1 MQNAHLHT
9 KYPISET
16 LCAKPATPKGLTVRD
31 QLVLSIFWF
40 SLNIQNAALF
50 PIVIPLQILLF
61 VPPGQVGNAQQA
73 LLLGWISALGAVVS
87 LIMPPVFGMLSDN
100 TRGSW
105 GRRRP
110 YIAAGA
116 VLLVLSALLLEVA
129 GRIVIF
135 VLALMINQVGSNAAN
150 ASYQALLPD
159 LVPREQRG
167 EASGYMGLMTILGS
181 IGSLVLAALLLGQ
194 VSLTSTGSDVIRHG
208 ATLFYVLTG
217 IALLVGALITVI
229 GVHELPLMPTASKPM
244 QKKESIRL
252 HFRRWFGS
260 NWIDPWRE
268 YNFRL
273 IFFTRFAVMMGLTLF
288 MTFIE
293 YYFANVAH
301 ETNFVQA
308 TAVVALLALFGAICS
323 AFLLGIYSDRV
334 RRAPIVCVS
343 TLLMATASFAFVI
356 APGSFPLWILGI
368 LFGVG
373 YGAYTSVDWALAVD
387 TMPQLSTV
395 GKDFALWG
403 SSTNLSSILA
413 PAMGSF
419 IIYLVSFYA
428 ATALG
433 YRLVFAVATLFL
445 IYGAIFVL
453 KIRIPA
459 PD

>member
-1 MQNAHLHT
+1 MEL
-9 KYPISET
+9 
-16 LCAKPATPKGLTVRD
+16 PAMRKRLKVRD

-40 SLNIQNAALF
+40 SLNAQSAALF

-61 VPPGQVGNAQQA
+61 LPPGQVGNAQQA
-73 LLLGWISALGAVVS
+73 LLLGWISAVGAVVS
-87 LIMPPVFGMLSDN
+87 LIMPPVFGMMSDN

-110 YIAAGA
+110 YIAIGT
-116 VLLVLSALLLEVA
+116 LLLILSALLLAVA
-129 GRIVIF
+129 GSIAIF
-135 VLALMINQVGSNAAN
+135 VLALIINQVGSNAAN

-167 EASGYMGLMTILGS
+167 EASGYMGLMTILGN
-181 IGSLVLAALLLGQ
+181 IGSLGLAAWLLGQ
-194 VSLTSTGSDVIRHG
+194 VSLTSTGANVIRHG
-208 ATLFYVLTG
+208 AALFYVLTG
-217 IALLVGALITVI
+217 IALLVGMLITVI
-229 GVHELPLMPTASKPM
+229 GIHEIPLGPITSEPAP
-244 QKKESIRL
+244 KKESALLR
-252 HFRRWFGS
+252 FRRWFVS
-260 NWIDPWRE
+260 NWIAPWRE

-273 IFFTRFAVMMGLTLF
+273 IFLTRFAVMMGLTLF

-308 TAVVALLALFGAICS
+308 TAFVALLALVGAICS
-323 AFLLGIYSDRV
+323 AFLLGIFSDRV
-334 RRAPIVCVS
+334 RRAPLVCIS

-368 LFGVG
+368 LFGIG
-373 YGAYTSVDWALAVD
+373 YGAYTSVDWALAID
-387 TMPQLSTV
+387 AMPQLSTV

-413 PAMGSF
+413 PAIGSL
-419 IIYLVSFYA
+419 IIYFISFYA

-453 KIRIPA
+453 KIRVQA
-459 PD
+459 SE

>member
-1 MQNAHLHT
+1 MEVQAPPEKRLN
-9 KYPISET
+9 
-16 LCAKPATPKGLTVRD
+16 VRD
-31 QLVLSIFWF
+31 QLVLSVFWL
-40 SLNIQNAALF
+40 SLNAQSAALF

-61 VPPGQVGNAQQA
+61 LPSGQVGNAQQA
-73 LLLGWISALGAVVS
+73 LLLGWISTVGAIVS
-87 LIMPPVFGMLSDN
+87 LIMPPVFGMMSDN

-116 VLLVLSALLLEVA
+116 LLLVLSALLLAVA
-129 GRIVIF
+129 GSLVIF
-135 VLALMINQVGSNAAN
+135 VAALIINQIGSNAAN

-159 LVPREQRG
+159 RVPKEQRG
-167 EASGYMGLMTILGS
+167 AASGYMGLMTIIGN
-181 IGSLVLAALLLGQ
+181 IGSLGLAALLLNQ
-194 VSLTSTGSDVIRHG
+194 VSLTSTGSAVTRRG

-217 IALLVGALITVI
+217 IVLIAGALITVI
-229 GVHELPLMPTASKPM
+229 GIHEIPFVPTAREATRE
-244 QKKESIRL
+244 QESNLLR
-252 HFRRWFGS
+252 FRRWFVH
-260 NWIDPWRE
+260 NWIAPWRE
-268 YNFRL
+268 YNFML
-273 IFFTRFAVMMGLTLF
+273 IFLTRFAVLMGLTLF

-293 YYFANVAH
+293 YYFANVAN
-301 ETNFVQA
+301 EPNFVQA
-308 TAVVALLALFGAICS
+308 TAAVALLALAGAICS
-323 AFLLGIYSDRV
+323 AFVLGIYSDRV
-334 RRAPIVCVS
+334 KRAPIVCVS

-373 YGAYTSVDWALAVD
+373 YGAYTSVDWALAID
-387 TMPQLSTV
+387 AMPSLRTV

-419 IIYLVSFYA
+419 IIYLVAIHA

-433 YRLVFAVATLFL
+433 YRVVFAVATLFL
-445 IYGAIFVL
+445 LAGALFVL
-453 KIRIPA
+453 KIRVQT

>member
-1 MQNAHLHT
+1 MN
-9 KYPISET
+9 
-16 LCAKPATPKGLTVRD
+16 VRD

-61 VPPGQVGNAQQA
+61 VPRGQVGNAQQA
-73 LLLGWISALGAVVS
+73 LLLGWISTVGAVVS

-100 TRGSW
+100 THGSW

-110 YIAAGA
+110 YIAAGS
-116 VLLVLSALLLEVA
+116 VLLVLSALLLGVA
-129 GRIVIF
+129 GSITVF
-135 VLALMINQVGSNAAN
+135 VLALMINQIGSNAAN

-159 LVPREQRG
+159 LVPKDQRG

-181 IGSLVLAALLLGQ
+181 MSSLILAAWLLGQ
-194 VSLTSTGSDVIRHG
+194 VSLTSTGGDVIRHG
-208 ATLFYVLTG
+208 ATVFYVLTG
-217 IALLVGALITVI
+217 IALLIGALITVI
-229 GVHELPLMPTASKPM
+229 GVHEIPLMPTTSKPT
-244 QKKESIRL
+244 QKQESRVL
-252 HFRRWFGS
+252 RFRRWFVS
-260 NWIDPWRE
+260 NWIAPWRE

-301 ETNFVQA
+301 VTNFVQA
-308 TAVVALLALFGAICS
+308 TAVVAVLALLGAICS
-323 AFLLGIYSDRV
+323 ALLLGIYSDRV

-343 TLLMATASFAFVI
+343 TIFMATASFAFVI

-387 TMPQLSTV
+387 AMPQLSTV

-433 YRLVFAVATLFL
+433 YR
-445 IYGAIFVL
+445 
-453 KIRIPA
+453 
-459 PD
+459 

>member
-1 MQNAHLHT
+1 MEVH
-9 KYPISET
+9 
-16 LCAKPATPKGLTVRD
+16 AKPKRLTVRD

-73 LLLGWISALGAVVS
+73 LLLGWISTAGAAVS

-116 VLLVLSALLLEVA
+116 VLLIFSALLLAVA
-129 GRIVIF
+129 GSVAIF
-135 VLALMINQVGSNAAN
+135 VLALIINQFGSNAAN

-159 LVPREQRG
+159 LVPKEQRG
-167 EASGYMGLMTILGS
+167 AASGYMGLMTILGS
-181 IGSLVLAALLLGQ
+181 ISSLVLAAWLLGQ
-194 VSLTSTGSDVIRHG
+194 VSLTSTGGNIIRRG

-229 GVHELPLMPTASKPM
+229 GVHEIPLIPNANKPTRK
-244 QKKESIRL
+244 QESVFLR
-252 HFRRWFGS
+252 FRRWFVS
-260 NWIDPWRE
+260 NWVAPWRE

-301 ETNFVQA
+301 VTNFVQA

-323 AFLLGIYSDRV
+323 ALLLGIYSDRV

-343 TLLMATASFAFVI
+343 TLLMASASFAFVI

-387 TMPQLSTV
+387 AMPQLSTV

-413 PAMGSF
+413 PALGSF
-419 IIYLVSFYA
+419 TIYLVSFYA

-433 YRLVFAVATLFL
+433 YRLVFAIATLFL

>member
-1 MQNAHLHT
+1 MDLHV
-9 KYPISET
+9 
-16 LCAKPATPKGLTVRD
+16 TPKRLNVRD

-73 LLLGWISALGAVVS
+73 LLLGWISAVGAIVS

-116 VLLVLSALLLEVA
+116 VLLIFSGLLLAVA

-135 VLALMINQVGSNAAN
+135 VLALMINQFGSNAAN

-159 LVPREQRG
+159 LVPRDQRG
-167 EASGYMGLMTILGS
+167 EASGYMGLMTIIGS
-181 IGSLVLAALLLGQ
+181 IGSLALAALLLGQ
-194 VSLTSTGSDVIRHG
+194 VSLTSTGAGVIRHG
-208 ATLFYVLTG
+208 AILFYVLTG

-229 GVHELPLMPTASKPM
+229 GVHEIPLMPTASKPKLE
-244 QKKESIRL
+244 QESIL
-252 HFRRWFGS
+252 HRFRRWFVS
-260 NWIDPWRE
+260 NWVSPWRE

-301 ETNFVQA
+301 VTNFVQA

-343 TLLMATASFAFVI
+343 TLLMAMASFAFVI
-356 APGSFPLWILGI
+356 APGTFPLWILGI

-387 TMPQLSTV
+387 AMPQLSTV

-413 PAMGSF
+413 PAMGSL

-459 PD
+459 PA

>member
-1 MQNAHLHT
+1 M
-9 KYPISET
+9 EF
-16 LCAKPATPKGLTVRD
+16 PAMRKRLKVRD

-40 SLNIQNAALF
+40 SLNAQSAALF

-61 VPPGQVGNAQQA
+61 LPPGQVGNAQQA
-73 LLLGWISALGAVVS
+73 LLLGWISAVGAVVS
-87 LIMPPVFGMLSDN
+87 LIMPPVFGMMSDN

-110 YIAAGA
+110 YIAAGT
-116 VLLVLSALLLEVA
+116 LLLILSALLLAVA
-129 GRIVIF
+129 GSIAIF
-135 VLALMINQVGSNAAN
+135 VLALIINQVGSNAAN

-167 EASGYMGLMTILGS
+167 EASGYMGLMTILGN
-181 IGSLVLAALLLGQ
+181 IGSLAAWLLGQ
-194 VSLTSTGSDVIRHG
+194 VSLTSTGANVIRHG
-208 ATLFYVLTG
+208 AALFYVLTG
-217 IALLVGALITVI
+217 IALLVGVLITVI
-229 GVHELPLMPTASKPM
+229 GIHEIPLGPITSEPAR
-244 QKKESIRL
+244 KKESALLR
-252 HFRRWFGS
+252 FRRWFVS
-260 NWIDPWRE
+260 NWIAPWRE

-273 IFFTRFAVMMGLTLF
+273 IFLTRFAVMMGLTLF

-308 TAVVALLALFGAICS
+308 TAFVALLALVGAICS
-323 AFLLGIYSDRV
+323 AFLLGIFSDRV
-334 RRAPIVCVS
+334 RRAPLVCIS

-368 LFGVG
+368 LFDIG
-373 YGAYTSVDWALAVD
+373 YGAYTSVDWALAID
-387 TMPQLSTV
+387 AMPQLSTV

-413 PAMGSF
+413 PAIGSL
-419 IIYLVSFYA
+419 IIYFISFYA

-453 KIRIPA
+453 KIRVQA
-459 PD
+459 SE

>member
-1 MQNAHLHT
+1 MEMHAM
-9 KYPISET
+9 
-16 LCAKPATPKGLTVRD
+16 PKRLTVRD

-73 LLLGWISALGAVVS
+73 LLLGWITAVGAFVS
-87 LIMPPVFGMLSDN
+87 LIMPPVLGMLSDN
-100 TRGSW
+100 THGSW

-116 VLLVLSALLLEVA
+116 LLLILSGLLLAVA
-129 GRIVIF
+129 GRIAIF

-167 EASGYMGLMTILGS
+167 AASGYMGLMTIVGS
-181 IGSLVLAALLLGQ
+181 IGSLALAALLLGQ
-194 VSLTSTGSDVIRHG
+194 VSLTSMGGNVIRHG

-229 GVHELPLMPTASKPM
+229 GVHEIPFVPTTSEPMGGRERILP
-244 QKKESIRL
+244 R
-252 HFRRWFGS
+252 FRRWFDS
-260 NWIDPWRE
+260 NWIAPWRE

-301 ETNFVQA
+301 VTNFVQA
-308 TAVVALLALFGAICS
+308 TAVVALLALLGAICS
-323 AFLLGIYSDRV
+323 AFLLGIYSDQV

-343 TLLMATASFAFVI
+343 TLLMATASFAYVI

-387 TMPQLSTV
+387 AMPQLSTV

-413 PAMGSF
+413 PALGSL
-419 IIYLVSFYA
+419 IIYVVSFYA

-453 KIRIPA
+453 KIRIAA
-459 PD
+459 PG